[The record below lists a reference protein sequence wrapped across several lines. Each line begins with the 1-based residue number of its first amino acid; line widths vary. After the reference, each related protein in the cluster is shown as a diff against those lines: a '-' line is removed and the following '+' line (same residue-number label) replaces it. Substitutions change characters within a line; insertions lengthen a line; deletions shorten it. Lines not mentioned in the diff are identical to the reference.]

1 MVDAARRSRGGGQRR
16 FAQGSVCLNP
26 VRWTDWSRM
35 WTDDRQQR
43 ADDRRDCAK
52 RALLEAGGLLVPPAR
67 DGGAGS
73 RGEIRVGL
81 YTLPGVQSM
90 DVRYM
95 SKKREVSV
103 PAGAIEAKDWRLAS
117 SSLQAD
123 LSAARTCCG
132 GRGSFW
138 LAVLPKGGTHMASR
152 RWPDDGGRR
161 GQGPVAGPGGWGER
175 RGNRTTRERAE
186 EKRQGSTIEPKILP
200 IVNERADIQK
210 RWVGPLSV
218 HLWGTTSG
226 LQVFRMLWYLLNLE
240 VHQVLRRTSVLS
252 S

>member
-1 MVDAARRSRGGGQRR
+1 MTARVGHTAGGQQLRNNSRRALQTEGVCRMRRAARQAGCKREKKDKPREKRR
-16 FAQGSVCLNP
+16 RKGRWSMQHEGAGAVGRDALREAVSALNP

-35 WTDDRQQR
+35 WTDDRRQR

-103 PAGAIEAKDWRLAS
+103 PAGAHR
-117 SSLQAD
+117 
-123 LSAARTCCG
+123 
-132 GRGSFW
+132 
-138 LAVLPKGGTHMASR
+138 
-152 RWPDDGGRR
+152 
-161 GQGPVAGPGGWGER
+161 GER
-175 RGNRTTRERAE
+175 LEASKQLPAGRPVRCTHLVR
-186 EKRQGSTIEPKILP
+186 RQG
-200 IVNERADIQK
+200 
-210 RWVGPLSV
+210 
-218 HLWGTTSG
+218 
-226 LQVFRMLWYLLNLE
+226 
-240 VHQVLRRTSVLS
+240 
-252 S
+252 